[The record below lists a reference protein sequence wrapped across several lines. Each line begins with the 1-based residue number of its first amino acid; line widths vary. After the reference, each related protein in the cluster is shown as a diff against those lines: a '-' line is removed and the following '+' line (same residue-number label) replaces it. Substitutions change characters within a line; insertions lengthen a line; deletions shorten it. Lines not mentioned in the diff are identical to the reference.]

1 MKQYLKPAS
10 LLLAGLL
17 LIGSVNAQDE
27 KENEKEKSKKKGEV
41 EQIII
46 TTTGDK
52 KEKIVVEINGDKVT
66 VNGKDINDLKE
77 EDITVIK
84 NKFKGATGLTM
95 MPGQGGWSMNWN
107 QDHPFALTTTSGN
120 RAMLGVTTE
129 SSDDGV
135 EITNVTDE
143 SGAEKAGLKDGDIIL
158 KVDEEKIEKPDD
170 LTKAIR
176 AHKPGDKVKITYK
189 RDKKEMTTTAELGK
203 LEGMTGVYN
212 MDALMPKMRELEALG
227 ELEFPRGQAL
237 TMPRVRTPDNYSF
250 RFFDDEMRLGL
261 SVQDTEDGKGVKV
274 LGVDDESNAAKAGIA
289 EEDVITEFAGKEVN
303 SAEEVARLYRENLKA
318 KVASIPVKLM
328 RGGKVKAVE
337 IKVPRKLKTAEL

>member
-1 MKQYLKPAS
+1 MKHYLKPAS

-17 LIGSVNAQDE
+17 LIGTANAQDE
-27 KENEKEKSKKKGEV
+27 KEKEKEKSKRKGDV

-66 VNGKDINDLKE
+66 VNGKDINDLKD
-77 EDITVIK
+77 EDISVIK
-84 NKFKGATGLTM
+84 NKFKGATGLTV
-95 MPGQGGWSMNWN
+95 MPGQGNWSMAWN
-107 QDHPFALTTTSGN
+107 QDHPFALSTTSGN

-129 SSDDGV
+129 SGDEGV
-135 EITNVTDE
+135 EITNVTEE
-143 SGAEKAGLKDGDIIL
+143 SGADKAGLKEGDLIL
-158 KVDEEKIEKPDD
+158 KVDEEKIAKPDD

-176 AHKPGDKVKITYK
+176 AHKPGDKVKVTYK

-212 MDALMPKMRELEALG
+212 FDAMMPKMRELEALG
-227 ELEFPRGQAL
+227 ELEFPRGRAYSI
-237 TMPRVRTPDNYSF
+237 PRMDRSDNFSF
-250 RFFDDEMRLGL
+250 NFFDEDMRLGL

-274 LGVDDESNAAKAGIA
+274 LEVDEESNAAKAGIT
-289 EEDVITEFAGKEVN
+289 EGDVITEFAGKAVN
-303 SAEEVARLYRENLKA
+303 SADEVAKLYREKLRA
-318 KVASIPVKLM
+318 KEASVPVKLL
-328 RGGKVKAVE
+328 RGGKEKSVE